1 MISTNNQEKNKSLL
15 MNEKDINIKEKIE
28 IQKKINE
35 ISQRIFI
42 TILTLQNLT
51 EKINDIAMNNNHLKT
66 EDEYIDDLM
75 DKMDKMNIR
84 DKEKIEKIKRI
95 KETNRIIKETLNL
108 DKVSLASMNY
118 FELVDTLKIKFPKR
132 ET

>member
-84 DKEKIEKIKRI
+84 DKEKTKS
-95 KETNRIIKETLNL
+95 ETT
-108 DKVSLASMNY
+108 
-118 FELVDTLKIKFPKR
+118 
-132 ET
+132 